1 MQTSQDQGAAR
12 EANAFQPA
20 CSPAVLN
27 IVSYRFGTQPEATR
41 PDNVLRSPTV
51 AVLLQNEGRLYEHL
65 GPDRRTPLPN
75 TALLGARATSHIW
88 ETDPGTEFTL
98 INLAP
103 GVASR
108 LFGIDPRDIGEEI
121 ESLQGHPLSD
131 RLLEHLLKGR
141 LALHEFLCSL
151 LKLRGGPCNDD
162 QKAQFASSVLQRRSL
177 GDRVGHYA
185 DQFGVTPRTL
195 QRTIR
200 AAVGLTP
207 KQILAIERLRAL
219 VTLTAGGWRGSLAQ
233 LAQEGGFF
241 DQSHLR
247 HELLRYNFSDLG
259 ELAEG
264 DHVVLRK

>member
-1 MQTSQDQGAAR
+1 MQPSQDQGAAR

-20 CSPAVLN
+20 GSPAVLN

-41 PDNVLRSPTV
+41 PDNVLRSPTT
-51 AVLLQNEGRLYEHL
+51 AVLIQQKGSLYEHL
-65 GPDRRTPLPN
+65 GQGRRAPLPE

-98 INLAP
+98 VNLAP
-103 GVASR
+103 GAVKR
-108 LFGIDPRDIGEEI
+108 LFGVDPRDIGEEVD
-121 ESLQGHPLSD
+121 SLSNHPLKD
-131 RLLEHLLKGR
+131 RLREHLLDGR
-141 LALHEFLCSL
+141 RALHDFLCQQ
-151 LKLRGGPCNDD
+151 LRSRGCQDKD
-162 QKAQFASSVLQRRSL
+162 QQRAQFASSVMQKRIL
-177 GDRVGHYA
+177 GDRVGAYA
-185 DQFGVTPRTL
+185 DQFGMTARTL

-207 KQILAIERLRAL
+207 KQVLAIERLRAL
-219 VTLTAGGWRGSLAQ
+219 VTLTAGGWRGTLAE

-259 ELAEG
+259 DLAEG
-264 DHVVLRK
+264 DHIVAQS